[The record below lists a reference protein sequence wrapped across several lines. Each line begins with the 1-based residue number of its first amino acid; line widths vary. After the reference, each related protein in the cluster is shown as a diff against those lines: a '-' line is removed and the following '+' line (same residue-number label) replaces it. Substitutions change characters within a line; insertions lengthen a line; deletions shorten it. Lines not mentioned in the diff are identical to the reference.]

1 MILVQY
7 LLMLMPGLVLAAAL
21 FVFLRRAHPLL
32 HLLIFIA
39 VFIFTRDAMTPMGLW
54 RIGTEAFLWIRFIK
68 EPVPLLVLGFS
79 SIGFVALMQ
88 TISPEL
94 AARIKWF
101 EGGKPLGILVG
112 TAGAAIA
119 AIPLLFV
126 YAGVP
131 LESRGGAVPVS
142 LLPFLLFIALSGN
155 LYEEVLFRGYL
166 YGWLTGKEE
175 MRPAAAGLLS
185 GLFFSF
191 GHVFLAFTVTSVGL
205 PLLIFALWEGC
216 LAGLVRSRFGVI
228 PAVLTHGLAVF
239 VVASGLI

>member
-1 MILVQY
+1 
-7 LLMLMPGLVLAAAL
+7 
-21 FVFLRRAHPLL
+21 
-32 HLLIFIA
+32 
-39 VFIFTRDAMTPMGLW
+39 
-54 RIGTEAFLWIRFIK
+54 
-68 EPVPLLVLGFS
+68 
-79 SIGFVALMQ
+79 
-88 TISPEL
+88 
-94 AARIKWF
+94 
-101 EGGKPLGILVG
+101 
-112 TAGAAIA
+112 
-119 AIPLLFV
+119 
-126 YAGVP
+126 
-131 LESRGGAVPVS
+131 VPVS